1 MKDFIFRNDTKLLF
15 RNDIRETILEIA
27 EGHKIMFVHGGGSA
41 ERNGCRDDVVRTLTE
56 NNIPF
61 VEYGGASREFQKTEE
76 GIRLA
81 RANGVTMII
90 GAGGASVMDCAKLMA
105 LGFYHESNLWGIRER
120 EKSVGRAGTPSA
132 GADSHLSVQ
141 RLRKRAGCGGRRFE
155 NRRFRN
161 GLRHR
166 RRLCDS
172 LSPIFADPGSGD
184 DRLHRT
190 GNAGSAVGLCP
201 RRQEQNVLRRGNL
214 LHPATSSK
222 RRGPCRKIRTT
233 SMRGALSCWEPR
245 SPHRP
250 G

>member
-61 VEYGGASREFQKTEE
+61 VEYRGASREFQKTEE

-105 LGFYHESNLWGIRER
+105 LGFYHESNLWEYV
-120 EKSVGRAGTPSA
+120 KGRNPYGLEHLPLALIPTYPSS
-132 GADSHLSVQ
+132 GS
-141 RLRKRAGCGGRRFE
+141 E
-155 NRRFRN
+155 N
-161 GLRHR
+161 GLGAVAV
-166 RRLCDS
+166 DS
-172 LSPIFADPGSGD
+172 
-184 DRLHRT
+184 RT
-190 GNAGSAVGLCP
+190 GDFGTAYGIAADYAILCP
-201 RRQEQNVLRRGNL
+201 R
-214 LHPATSSK
+214 
-222 RRGPCRKIRTT
+222 
-233 SMRGALSCWEPR
+233 
-245 SPHRP
+245 
-250 G
+250 